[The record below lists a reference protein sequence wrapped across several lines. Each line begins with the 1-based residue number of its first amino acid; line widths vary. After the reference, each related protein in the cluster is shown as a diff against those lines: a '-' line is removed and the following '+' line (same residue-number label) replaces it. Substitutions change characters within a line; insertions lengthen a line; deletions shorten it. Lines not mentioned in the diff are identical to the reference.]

1 MRHCP
6 SASGRYEVVTEGKAT
21 ASSATVTGCTD
32 KGRGAGYLQ
41 DGELSGSDDKDGC
54 EHEPNTG
61 SEHGRGCK

>member
-6 SASGRYEVVTEGKAT
+6 SASSRYEVVMEWEAT

-32 KGRGAGYLQ
+32 KERGACYLQ
-41 DGELSGSDDKDGC
+41 YGELSGSDDKDGC

-61 SEHGRGCK
+61 SKHGRGCK